1 VIVRR
6 PRAGADAGRRSTLKT
21 RTRQRTAGGIAAAA
35 AAAAALT
42 GCAATGGENQALTA
56 SQARAA
62 VSAGFGIPVFPQ
74 RRVVTEATVGNLAA
88 VYYGG
93 TEYADVLVVVF
104 DEPGGESALLG
115 SESGA
120 APPGTTV
127 ISVANVTV
135 AYSRSEEAPDRS
147 VLIRKALETARAR

>member
-1 VIVRR
+1 VVDERAVLHRGTFR
-6 PRAGADAGRRSTLKT
+6 PHPAYPGGAGDAAD
-21 RTRQRTAGGIAAAA
+21 IA
-35 AAAAALT
+35 
-42 GCAATGGENQALTA
+42 
-56 SQARAA
+56 
-62 VSAGFGIPVFPQ
+62 
-74 RRVVTEATVGNLAA
+74 
-88 VYYGG
+88 
-93 TEYADVLVVVF
+93 VVVF